1 MSGSLDALER
11 VRARKDLASRAG
23 AAVRV
28 LQLADDPDASAAD
41 LARAIGT
48 DPLLAARVLR
58 TANST
63 YYGLSGR
70 VSTLSFA
77 VSVMGFQGVRSLAVM
92 AAAGLDG
99 MNSAPDGFWEAAALC
114 ATGGEIVAPMLGAD
128 PGDAFSV
135 GLLHLI
141 GTALLHQSRGSG
153 SPVEVTVC
161 LPSDGDEIAASERE
175 AFGIGHDELASEV
188 LGGWHVPEHL
198 CAVIARHHRA
208 AMPDAPA
215 LERTLQ
221 IARTLSGALLSG
233 DDEAVHSSPACA
245 WLSEGI
251 IGPTV
256 AASVAERMKTRAE
269 GLLEGLRPRG

>member
-1 MSGSLDALER
+1 MTTALER
-11 VRARKDLASRAG
+11 VRARQDLASRAG

-70 VSTLSFA
+70 VSTLAFA
-77 VSVMGFQGVRSLAVM
+77 VSVMGFQGVRSLAVI

-99 MNSAPDGFWEAAALC
+99 MDGAPEGFWEAAALC

-141 GTALLHQSRGSG
+141 GSALLHQSRDKGSDI
-153 SPVEVTVC
+153 EVRVC
-161 LPSDGDEIAASERE
+161 LPSDGDEAAATERE
-175 AFGIGHDELASEV
+175 AFGIGHDELGAEV
-188 LGGWHVPEHL
+188 LERWHVPAHL
-198 CAVIARHHRA
+198 CTVIGRHHRA

-221 IARTLSGALLSG
+221 IARTLSGAVLTG
-233 DDEAVHSSPACA
+233 DKDAVHSSPACA
-245 WLSEGI
+245 WLSEGV
-251 IGPTV
+251 IGATV
-256 AASVAERMKTRAE
+256 AASVAERMKGRAE